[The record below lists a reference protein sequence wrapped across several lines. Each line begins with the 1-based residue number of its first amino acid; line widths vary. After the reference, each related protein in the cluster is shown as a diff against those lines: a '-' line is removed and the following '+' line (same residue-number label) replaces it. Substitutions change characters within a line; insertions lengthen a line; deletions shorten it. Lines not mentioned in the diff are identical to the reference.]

1 MSKLPM
7 NNSMKAI
14 YGSEYDED
22 VSNRPTLETYK
33 LELWTVSP
41 EGKGMIIESSTK
53 TNKQLLSIFNT
64 WITNGWISQD
74 DLSDFELEAIENN
87 EELPETTLFLYNL

>member
-14 YGSEYDED
+14 YGSSKQHPGE
-22 VSNRPTLETYK
+22 YK

-41 EGKGMIIESSTK
+41 EGKGMKIESSIK
-53 TNKQLLSIFNT
+53 TNQYLLSTFNT

>member
-14 YGSEYDED
+14 YGSSKKHPGD
-22 VSNRPTLETYK
+22 YK

-41 EGKGMIIESSTK
+41 EGKGMNVESSIV
-53 TNKQLLSIFNT
+53 NNQRLLSIFNT
-64 WITNGWISQD
+64 WISNGWISQD
-74 DLSDFELEAIENN
+74 ELSDFELEAIKNN
-87 EELPETTLFLYNL
+87 QELTETTLFLHYL